1 MNPEKLAAVLGI
13 PLVGWGLCAA
23 IMGIGM
29 ATLPLGVAL
38 IFHALAAPILFI
50 FVSAF
55 YFQRFAYT
63 TPLNTAFIFAL
74 VVLFM
79 DFFVVSLVVNRNL
92 SMFANPL
99 GVWIPLLLIF
109 TATHITGLLVTGGR
123 RYSLPAR

>member
-1 MNPEKLAAVLGI
+1 MNREKLAAVLGV

-23 IMGIGM
+23 TMGIAM

-38 IFHALAAPILFI
+38 VFHTLAAPILFI
-50 FVSAF
+50 FVSVF

-63 TPLNTAFIFAL
+63 TPLNTAFIFVM

-79 DFFVVSLVVNRNL
+79 DFFVVGLVMIRDL

-109 TATHITGLLVTGGR
+109 TATHITGLLVTSGK
-123 RYSLPAR
+123 RYSVPAR